1 MEDVFD
7 VLAEDHEEIRQAL
20 AELEKGPT
28 AATGAAED
36 QLMLRKIMTEELI
49 IETSKHEEIELTWL
63 WPAVREHVAGGDRL
77 ADRGICAELEIAAVA
92 AELDKL
98 DVSQPEFEDLLSL
111 FTQAGRE
118 HFDFEERQVWPRL
131 RTALAPSLAARPPPN
146 WAPRSCG
153 PGSPRPPGPARSA
166 GPEAPGRVRALTT
179 VRSAERMLCWIAR
192 ICSAPSAIY
201 QVGGAH

>member
-28 AATGAAED
+28 AATGATED
-36 QLMLRKIMTEELI
+36 QLMLRKIMSEELI

-63 WPAVREHVAGGDRL
+63 WPAVREHVPGGDPL
-77 ADRGICAELEIAAVA
+77 ADRGICAELEIAALMA
-92 AELDKL
+92 GLDKL
-98 DVSQPEFEDLLSL
+98 DASQPEFEDLLSQ

-131 RTALAPSLAARPPPN
+131 RSALAPQAAAELGHKIFLGRQALAARP
-146 WAPRSCG
+146 G
-153 PGSPRPPGPARSA
+153 PHTSVPSQRSA
-166 GPEAPGRVRALTT
+166 WPDQ
-179 VRSAERMLCWIAR
+179 SARHG
-192 ICSAPSAIY
+192 SF
-201 QVGGAH
+201 G